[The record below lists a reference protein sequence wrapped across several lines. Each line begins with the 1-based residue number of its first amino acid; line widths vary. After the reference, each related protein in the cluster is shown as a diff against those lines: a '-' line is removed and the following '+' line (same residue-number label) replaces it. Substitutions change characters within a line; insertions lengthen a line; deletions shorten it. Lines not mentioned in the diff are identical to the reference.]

1 MIRVR
6 VLKEFRCFDT
16 NVYGLQWRKM
26 KEVPPWAGEPEK
38 TWRWLVPKVN
48 LEREGH
54 ICQLMEVGWGGV
66 TPRSGSNRNF
76 PFQLHETENLTP
88 VGLKKKGIG

>member
-1 MIRVR
+1 MH
-6 VLKEFRCFDT
+6 
-16 NVYGLQWRKM
+16 
-26 KEVPPWAGEPEK
+26 
-38 TWRWLVPKVN
+38 KVN

-54 ICQLMEVGWGGV
+54 IRQLTEVGWGGV